1 LSIKVR
7 RSSDMGADLRF
18 ASLVVVEILRYG
30 AMNRQ
35 NWLHLEDSITGKQ
48 LEKWG
53 FFQRLL

>member
-1 LSIKVR
+1 
-7 RSSDMGADLRF
+7 MGADLRF